1 MSYIYVYC
9 ICTIYIHSI
18 GKKIDVSKTI
28 LLKTT
33 TIYMIKI
40 HLCDVFVKSIPRE
53 GFTTFMVKGLSRIEY
68 GSGMDS
74 LTLVPTCIYTLCNR
88 ELSKICTG
96 LFWIMHM
103 ILHKP
108 LISKECLAP
117 TP

>member
-33 TIYMIKI
+33 TIYIIKII

-53 GFTTFMVKGLSRIEY
+53 GFTFMVKGLSRIDY
-68 GSGMDS
+68 GSGMD
-74 LTLVPTCIYTLCNR
+74 I
-88 ELSKICTG
+88 
-96 LFWIMHM
+96 
-103 ILHKP
+103 
-108 LISKECLAP
+108 
-117 TP
+117 

>member
-1 MSYIYVYC
+1 MYIVFVQYTYTVLA
-9 ICTIYIHSI
+9 
-18 GKKIDVSKTI
+18 KKLMFQKLY

-33 TIYMIKI
+33 TIYMIKII

-53 GFTTFMVKGLSRIEY
+53 GFTFMVKGLSRIEY

-74 LTLVPTCIYTLCNR
+74 LTLVPTCTYTLCNR

>member
-33 TIYMIKI
+33 TIYIIKII

-53 GFTTFMVKGLSRIEY
+53 GFTTFMVKGLY
-68 GSGMDS
+68 LG
-74 LTLVPTCIYTLCNR
+74 
-88 ELSKICTG
+88 
-96 LFWIMHM
+96 
-103 ILHKP
+103 
-108 LISKECLAP
+108 
-117 TP
+117 